1 MRDIDFNDFLRYH
14 RSKSICGLSI
24 GFKILQNILSIN
36 KNFNSY
42 SNVIIRGAFL
52 GKGIKDSFEYI
63 FKTSEGHIIKF
74 DPCLDVRLECANAS
88 KGVYKYCFDFG
99 GEKIAIGIK
108 PEIIPSDFIE
118 SAVLF
123 HKNELAEDIF
133 RSKQLELCKFIV
145 PLNPN
150 EICNIGHL

>member
-36 KNFNSY
+36 KNFNSFA
-42 SNVIIRGAFL
+42 NVIIRGAFL

-88 KGVYKYCFDFG
+88 KGFYKYCFDFG

>member
-1 MRDIDFNDFLRYH
+1 M
-14 RSKSICGLSI
+14 
-24 GFKILQNILSIN
+24 
-36 KNFNSY
+36 NFY
-42 SNVIIRGAFL
+42 SFANVIIRGAFL
-52 GKGIKDSFEYI
+52 GKGIKDSLEYI
-63 FKTSEGHIIKF
+63 FKTSDGNIIKF

-118 SAVLF
+118 SAKLF
-123 HKNELAEDIF
+123 HRNEILEEDF
-133 RSKQLELCKFIV
+133 RKIQLELCKYLV
-145 PLNPN
+145 PLNSN

>member
-1 MRDIDFNDFLRYH
+1 M
-14 RSKSICGLSI
+14 
-24 GFKILQNILSIN
+24 
-36 KNFNSY
+36 NFY
-42 SNVIIRGAFL
+42 SFANVIIRGAFL

-108 PEIIPSDFIE
+108 PEIIPS
-118 SAVLF
+118 AVLF

-150 EICNIGHL
+150 KICNIGHL

>member
-1 MRDIDFNDFLRYH
+1 M
-14 RSKSICGLSI
+14 
-24 GFKILQNILSIN
+24 
-36 KNFNSY
+36 NFY
-42 SNVIIRGAFL
+42 SFANVIIRGAFL

-123 HKNELAEDIF
+123 HKNELEEDIF